1 MDSLNSF
8 LGDIGSLN
16 SFLGR
21 DDRTTIPKSLPVS
34 DREFLATP
42 KAVRLALKLVEAYA
56 VRKRDALLLYRP
68 LPAAVDFH
76 SCNKRIRLISGSNQA
91 GKATEINTPVLTPDG
106 FVAIG
111 DLKVEDQ
118 VIGGDGKPCNV
129 IGVYPQGEK
138 DVFKLTFDEGTSI
151 TCCDEHLWKVA
162 IGHNR
167 FGDNRNGNEK
177 WEVLNLASIRKRCGD
192 DPRADMRP
200 ATQVCVA
207 EMNHQE
213 VPIHPYLLG
222 SILGDGCIGKKGSTS
237 FSTGDKETVGA
248 MSGMLPD
255 GLQLNYAG
263 QYDYRISRKGAGGRK
278 NEVTEAMRSLGLAG
292 HRSWEKFVP
301 KIYLNNSA
309 EVRLAVLRGLM
320 DTDGSISDRRS
331 EGHGGTVEYCTTSP
345 QLAKDVEFLV
355 RSLGGKCKTKWR
367 VTSYTYK
374 GVKKNGRPSARLR
387 IRMTINPFLLK
398 RKADRFIPA
407 ESTCS
412 HRLIYKIEPAGR
424 AECVCIAVDSP
435 DRTYVT
441 SDFIVTH
448 NTLTAEAEFAYI
460 GRGMDPYRKRPDRD
474 QKMLA
479 VGKDFAHVGQ
489 VMWRKLHWT
498 GAFEII
504 IDEDTGLWRS
514 VRPDPKNPT
523 QIDPRDLARKSEWM
537 PAPPLIPPAAIAE
550 MAWESKGEGIPSIV
564 KLKNG
569 TEMMF
574 RTSNGKPPNGVQL
587 DFIHFDEEITNSD
600 WYPEMVPRLVR
611 KGGLFIWSATPQS
624 QTPQFF
630 GLHRDCLAGDPDVA
644 EFTLLIQDNPYML
657 PDDKEA
663 MRRRLLSYGEDEYAV
678 RWLGKYAIQGREV
691 YPTYD
696 LSVQGYDQEVV
707 PDDWMTV
714 AVIDPG
720 SQVSAFALFAVDP
733 ESRALHVIGE
743 CELRNK
749 DASHLASAL
758 KSMLAGR
765 TPEAYIIDK
774 RGGIQIPMGRSNSTA
789 EHYYAEFRRQ
799 RLPDARINPGGF
811 VYGCDIP
818 AAREQSVKRLLN
830 DGKLR
835 FRRGHCFKMDQQ
847 IKNRFYDKNDPD
859 KRERRTTHDLVDILE
874 YAAAFFDETGLY
886 YHKPKQNVLV
896 LSSYDQKVYDSFK
909 KKKKRG
915 WKLS

>member
-91 GKATEINTPVLTPDG
+91 GK
-106 FVAIG
+106 
-111 DLKVEDQ
+111 
-118 VIGGDGKPCNV
+118 
-129 IGVYPQGEK
+129 
-138 DVFKLTFDEGTSI
+138 
-151 TCCDEHLWKVA
+151 
-162 IGHNR
+162 
-167 FGDNRNGNEK
+167 
-177 WEVLNLASIRKRCGD
+177 
-192 DPRADMRP
+192 
-200 ATQVCVA
+200 
-207 EMNHQE
+207 
-213 VPIHPYLLG
+213 
-222 SILGDGCIGKKGSTS
+222 
-237 FSTGDKETVGA
+237 
-248 MSGMLPD
+248 
-255 GLQLNYAG
+255 
-263 QYDYRISRKGAGGRK
+263 
-278 NEVTEAMRSLGLAG
+278 
-292 HRSWEKFVP
+292 
-301 KIYLNNSA
+301 
-309 EVRLAVLRGLM
+309 
-320 DTDGSISDRRS
+320 
-331 EGHGGTVEYCTTSP
+331 
-345 QLAKDVEFLV
+345 
-355 RSLGGKCKTKWR
+355 
-367 VTSYTYK
+367 
-374 GVKKNGRPSARLR
+374 
-387 IRMTINPFLLK
+387 
-398 RKADRFIPA
+398 
-407 ESTCS
+407 
-412 HRLIYKIEPAGR
+412 
-424 AECVCIAVDSP
+424 
-435 DRTYVT
+435 
-441 SDFIVTH
+441 
-448 NTLTAEAEFAYI
+448 TLTAEAEFSYV

-514 VRPDPKNPT
+514 VRPDPNNPT

-537 PAPPLIPPAAIAE
+537 PAPPLIPPSAIAE

-657 PDDKEA
+657 PEDKEA

-696 LSVQGYDQEVV
+696 LSVQGYDQDNV
-707 PDDWMTV
+707 PDDWMTL

-733 ESRALHVIGE
+733 ECRALHVIGE

-749 DASHLASAL
+749 DASHLAGAL
-758 KSMLAGR
+758 KSMLGGR

-799 RLPDARINPGGF
+799 RLPDANINPGGF

-818 AAREQSVKRLLN
+818 QAREQSVKRLLN

-886 YHKPKQNVLV
+886 YRKPKKNVLV
-896 LSSYDQKVYDSFK
+896 LSSYDEKVYESFK